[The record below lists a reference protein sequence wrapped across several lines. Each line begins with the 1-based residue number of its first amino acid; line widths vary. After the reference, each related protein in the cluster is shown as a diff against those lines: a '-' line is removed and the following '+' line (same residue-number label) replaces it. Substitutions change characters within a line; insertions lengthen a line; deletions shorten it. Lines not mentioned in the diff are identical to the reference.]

1 MSQKWQRTAQ
11 RLSSVAVI
19 AWVALGL
26 FCGQMRAQTSN
37 AQLSG
42 MITDSTGSA
51 IPGAQVN
58 AVNLA
63 TNVSYAAIANGS
75 GIYVLQE
82 LLPGQYKLSVSAPGF
97 GTALRSGLKLSTGDH
112 LTENVALKPGSVEES
127 VTVSAGQTLISS
139 DEASTAN
146 VLDNAMITELPQ
158 LNRNA
163 LDLTS
168 TTPSIQGT
176 GPQVDQV
183 GTLGNSAY
191 LIANTGN
198 SYSVSG
204 GQVNGTS
211 IYVDGNPVQ
220 EAEFNATNRAIPT
233 PDSISEFRVE
243 SGVLT
248 ADKGRYAGG
257 IITMETQSGTNA
269 YHGRAFYYL
278 RNQNLNS
285 NDWTDNSLGNPRQ
298 DFRQKNYGVAAG
310 GPIRIPH
317 LYNGTDHSFFY
328 AAWEGERFNQGQV
341 VESSIPTLL
350 NQQGDFSQTV
360 INYNGGVPVY
370 ANIYD
375 PFYGKDDT
383 NSADCTGPLADQ
395 FASQGSCWVRP
406 QFPGNKIP
414 ANYGTGVSG
423 QSQLFAKYLALWP
436 QPNHAPVANTDHVNN
451 RYDAINATRPTDKLF
466 FRVDEAYHKNHHLQG
481 SLSRSMMTDNIPAPF
496 KHAAESVTTDDDW
509 IGSFLY
515 TFTPGPKTVINVRLG
530 VGVSKLISNG
540 VSGDGSA
547 PDPNIDTSK
556 WPFDP
561 LIESNN
567 EKSTNEIPPVI
578 NLGSN
583 PGCNNCGYT
592 HVGGAQY
599 DSFITQTDNGA
610 VSITRLL
617 GRHTIKAGYEQ
628 YFTRFTEQ
636 GGDRTGVINVNAG
649 GGSNQ
654 YWNQN
659 DGFSG
664 SQLAEL
670 MMGSSNFFSWGNWDI
685 TPYGW
690 NQAAYVMDDWKVNT
704 KLNVQIGLR
713 WDHDGARQGR
723 HVPGSLVYDLHA
735 KNVLTANSG
744 WGWGQVTSSVPGLAN
759 LPAPAWLSQGATG
772 RVALIGTPEYPQKN
786 LYTTNIANLEPRIGI
801 SWALNDK
808 TVVHL
813 SGGMIDQGLN
823 GLSTDYLSFYY
834 NSNTFNQVATT
845 DGQHWVSEFGQD
857 HGLGSFPAQ
866 PSGGNLG
873 WVPPL
878 TNNKDYWYA
887 TYGGS
892 GNLDQTGT
900 TIGHFDTPMDYMWG
914 LSVQRQ
920 LGNNWAVTAEY
931 QGIRGVHLLT
941 NVWGWSLNNVPTD
954 YYQLGTHLND
964 QVPNPFYGQSQSFA
978 AEPTVSLSQ
987 LLGLSP
993 QYGGTNST
1001 TPGQATWGKSFSNF
1015 ANFQIQSRGYHG
1027 LELLASYAIRKTL
1040 TNTSSTDIHQSSTVS
1055 GGLQNPHNLMEGY
1068 GVASYEFPQTL
1079 KLNYSYALPIGR
1091 GRQWMNNLDG
1101 VSGRLIDSVVGGW
1114 SLAGISTWYP
1124 KGTPVTVPDVDG
1136 GNQAPGA
1143 SLRWSFANKDFKRSG
1158 AKYSDALVVN
1168 GAFVNNSGPGV
1179 LNATSFTRTPDY
1191 TFANSPVLFSNL
1203 RNPGA
1208 FYTDGSILK
1217 DFYLGENK
1225 SRYFEARIEA
1235 LNIFNHP
1242 NFGYIFADP
1251 DSPVFGGINGKTG
1264 QRVMQAG
1271 VRFFF

>member
-1 MSQKWQRTAQ
+1 MISNWRVAAR
-11 RLSSVAVI
+11 RLSSILGGIVSMAVLI
-19 AWVALGL
+19 APCV
-26 FCGQMRAQTSN
+26 QIHAQTSN

-42 MITDSTGSA
+42 LVTDTS
-51 IPGAQVN
+51 GAVIAGAEVK
-58 AVNLA
+58 AVNVA
-63 TNVSYAAIANGS
+63 TNVPYSAVSNGS
-75 GIYVLQE
+75 GIYVLLE
-82 LLPGQYKLSVSAPGF
+82 LLPGPYTISATAPGF
-97 GTALRSGLKLSTGDH
+97 GAIKRSGLTLSTGDH
-112 LTENVALKPGSVEES
+112 LAQNFELKPGAVEES
-127 VTVSAGQTLISS
+127 VTVTSGATLISS
-139 DEASTAN
+139 DEASTAS
-146 VLDNAMITELPQ
+146 VLDNKMITELPQ

-168 TTPSIQGT
+168 TIPAIQGS

-183 GTLGNSAY
+183 GTLGNAAY
-191 LIANTGN
+191 LVANTGN

-257 IITMETQSGTNA
+257 IISMQTQSGANA
-269 YHGRAFYYL
+269 YHGRAFVYF
-278 RNQNLNS
+278 RNQDLNS

-298 DFRQKNYGVAAG
+298 AFSQKNYGAAVG
-310 GPIRIPH
+310 GPVRIPH
-317 LYNGTDHSFFY
+317 LYNGTDRTFFY
-328 AAWEGERFNQGQV
+328 AAWEGERFSQGQV

-360 INYNGGVPVY
+360 INYNNGAPVY

-375 PFYGKDDT
+375 PFYGKNDS
-383 NSADCTGPLADQ
+383 NPSDCTGPLADQ

-414 ANYGTGVSG
+414 ASYGTGVSG
-423 QSQLFAKYLALWP
+423 QSKLFANYLALWP
-436 QPNHAPVANTDHVNN
+436 QPNHAPAANNDHVGN
-451 RYDAINATRPTDKLF
+451 RYDPINTTRPTDKLF
-466 FRVDEAYHKNHHLQG
+466 FRVDEAYHNNHHLQG
-481 SLSRSMMTDNIPAPF
+481 SFSRSMMTDNIPAPF
-496 KHAAESVTTDDDW
+496 KHAAESVTSDDDW

-515 TFTPGPKTVINVRLG
+515 TWTPGPKTVVNLRLG
-530 VGVSKLISNG
+530 FGVSKLISNG

-561 LIESNN
+561 LLQTNN
-567 EKSTNEIPPVI
+567 EKTTNQIPPVI
-578 NLGSN
+578 NLGGN
-583 PGCNNCGYT
+583 AGGYT

-610 VSITRLL
+610 ISVTRLL
-617 GRHTIKAGYEQ
+617 GRHTLKAGYEQ
-628 YFTRFTEQ
+628 YFTRFTEK
-636 GGDRTGVINVNAG
+636 GGDKTGVINVNAG

-685 TPYGW
+685 TPFGW
-690 NQAAYVMDDWKVNT
+690 NQAAYIMDDWKVNT
-704 KLNVQIGLR
+704 KLTVQIGPR

-723 HVPGSLVYDLHA
+723 HVPGSLVYDLKA
-735 KNVLTANSG
+735 KNVLTANSN
-744 WGWGQVTSSVPGLAN
+744 WAWSQVIAAEPALAN
-759 LPAPAWLSQGATG
+759 LSAPAWLTQGATG
-772 RVALIGTPEYPQKN
+772 RVALLGTPEYPQKN
-786 LYTTNIANLEPRIGI
+786 LYTTNIANFEPRLGI
-801 SWALNDK
+801 SWAVNNK
-808 TVVHL
+808 TVLHL
-813 SGGMIDQGLN
+813 SGGTVDQGLN

-834 NSNTFNQVATT
+834 NSNTFNQIPSV
-845 DGQHWVSEFGQD
+845 DGQHWISEFGQD

-866 PSGGNLG
+866 SSGGNLG

-887 TYGGS
+887 TYGAS

-900 TIGHFDTPMDYMWG
+900 TIGHFDTPMDYIWG
-914 LSVQRQ
+914 LSIQRQ
-920 LGNNWAVTAEY
+920 LGKNWALTGEY
-931 QGIRGVHLLT
+931 MGIRGVHLLT
-941 NVWGWSLNNVPTD
+941 NVWGWSLNNIPTN

-964 QVPNPFYGQSQSFA
+964 QVPNPFYGQSQTFA

-993 QYGGTNST
+993 QYSGTNST

-1015 ANFQIQSRGYHG
+1015 ANFQIQSRGFHG
-1027 LELLASYAIRKTL
+1027 LELLASYSIRKTL
-1040 TNTSSTDIHQSSTVS
+1040 TNTSSTDIHSSSTVS

-1068 GVASYEFPQTL
+1068 GVAPYELPQTL
-1079 KLNYSYALPIGR
+1079 KVNYSYDLPIGR
-1091 GRQWMNNLDG
+1091 GRQWMNQPHG
-1101 VSGRLIDSVVGGW
+1101 VGGHVIDAVAGGW
-1114 SLAGISTWYP
+1114 SLAGISTWNP
-1124 KGTPVTVPDVDG
+1124 KGTPVQVPGVDG

-1143 SLRWSFANKDFKRSG
+1143 SLRWSFVNKNFKRSG
-1158 AKYSDALVVN
+1158 ASYGNALVVN
-1168 GAFVNNSGPGV
+1168 GAFANSNGQGV
-1179 LNATSFTRTPDY
+1179 LNAASFSRTPDY

-1208 FYTDGSILK
+1208 FYTDASVLK
-1217 DFYLGENK
+1217 NFYLGENR

-1235 LNIFNHP
+1235 LNILNHP
-1242 NFGYIFADP
+1242 VYGGIIPDP
-1251 DSPVFGGINGKTG
+1251 DSPNFGGINGKTG
-1264 QRVMQAG
+1264 QRVMQVG
-1271 VRFFF
+1271 GRFFF